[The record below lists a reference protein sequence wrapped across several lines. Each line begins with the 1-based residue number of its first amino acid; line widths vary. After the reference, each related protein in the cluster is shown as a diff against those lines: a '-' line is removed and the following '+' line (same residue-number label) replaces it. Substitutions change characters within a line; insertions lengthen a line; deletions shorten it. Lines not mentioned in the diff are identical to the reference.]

1 MCLFTWLG
9 IRCTSPFPGVLKI
22 QLDCVHSKKK
32 QLDKTRIFLKKTLKN
47 YSSDNP
53 HNVYILKLTII

>member
-22 QLDCVHSKKK
+22 QLDCVHSKKNNLTK
-32 QLDKTRIFLKKTLKN
+32 PELVWRKPLK
-47 YSSDNP
+47 
-53 HNVYILKLTII
+53 IIHQIIHLMYTF